1 MDRFIINFNINDYSY
16 QIDYYQDDVA
26 FIINNFIKVMIN
38 IRKSVIVMDD
48 NFNVVNIIDFNNS
61 QNNY

>member
-48 NFNVVNIIDFNNS
+48 NFYVVNIIDFNNS

>member
-1 MDRFIINFNINDYSY
+1 
-16 QIDYYQDDVA
+16 
-26 FIINNFIKVMIN
+26 MIN

>member
-16 QIDYYQDDVA
+16 QIDYYQYDVA

>member
-1 MDRFIINFNINDYSY
+1 
-16 QIDYYQDDVA
+16 
-26 FIINNFIKVMIN
+26 MIN
-38 IRKSVIVMDD
+38 IRKSVIVMDG

>member
-38 IRKSVIVMDD
+38 IRKSVIVIDD
-48 NFNVVNIIDFNNS
+48 NFNVVNIIDLNNS

>member
-48 NFNVVNIIDFNNS
+48 NFHVVNIIDFNNS

>member
-1 MDRFIINFNINDYSY
+1 
-16 QIDYYQDDVA
+16 
-26 FIINNFIKVMIN
+26 MIN

-48 NFNVVNIIDFNNS
+48 NFYVVNIIDFNNS